1 MSVSS
6 PASANFAAHRSVTQ
20 GMSFLSFQT
29 AAQALHPACDAASVL
44 GGTRLGTITAA
55 EWPEQTLPAVL
66 SASSAQS
73 GLLRECWL
81 AFQPC
86 IGGHDEGIAWRRAGD
101 LLYGVIELD
110 EAGFAGASASPLQAA
125 AEAAYRRIFRLLD
138 AQGLPELWRAW
149 NYMAAINRETRGLER
164 YRQFNIGRQNA
175 FDAARGAGCR
185 IPAACALGLADGPLS
200 IAFMA
205 GREAIVPIENPR
217 QISAWRY
224 PEDYGPRSPTFSRAA
239 LAYPP
244 GQEVLFISGT
254 ASIVGHR
261 TLHADD
267 VAAQTR
273 ESLLN
278 VLTVLEE
285 ANRVA
290 RAGPFRAEGLS
301 CRAYL
306 RHAGDLPVVDAL
318 VREMLGGAE
327 VCYLEADVCRADLLV
342 EIEAMALQTR

>member
-1 MSVSS
+1 M
-6 PASANFAAHRSVTQ
+6 TE

-29 AAQALHPACDAASVL
+29 AQELRPACAAGHVL
-44 GGTRLGTITAA
+44 GGTRLGSTGSGSGAA
-55 EWPEQTLPAVL
+55 QWPEQVLPPVL
-66 SASSAQS
+66 SAAAVRS
-73 GLLRECWL
+73 GPLREFWRV
-81 AFQPC
+81 AHPC
-86 IGGHDEGIAWRRAGD
+86 TAGHDDGIAWRRAGD

-149 NYMAAINRETRGLER
+149 NYMAAINRETHGLER
-164 YRQFNIGRQNA
+164 YRQFNIGRQDA
-175 FDAARGAGCR
+175 FDAARGGDCR

-200 IAFMA
+200 IAFLA
-205 GREAIVPIENPR
+205 GKEAIVPIENPR
-217 QISAWRY
+217 QLSAWRY

-244 GQEVLFISGT
+244 GQEALFISGT

-261 TLHADD
+261 TVHADD

-278 VLTVLEE
+278 ILAVLDE

-290 RAGPFRAEGLS
+290 QTAPFRAERLN

-306 RHAGDLPVVDAL
+306 RNAADLPVAAGL
-318 VREMLGGAE
+318 VRELLGGAE
-327 VCYLEADVCRADLLV
+327 VSYVEADVCRADLLV
-342 EIEAMALQTR
+342 EIEAVALHLR

>member
-1 MSVSS
+1 
-6 PASANFAAHRSVTQ
+6 
-20 GMSFLSFQT
+20 MSFLSFQT
-29 AAQALHPACDAASVL
+29 ATQALRAVCDSASVL
-44 GGTRLGTITAA
+44 GGIRLGTATPA
-55 EWPEQTLPAVL
+55 EWPEQALPAVL
-66 SASSAQS
+66 SASSAQP
-73 GLLRECWL
+73 GPLREFWRVS
-81 AFQPC
+81 QPC

-110 EAGFAGASASPLQAA
+110 EADFADASASPLQAA

-149 NYMAAINRETRGLER
+149 NYMAAINSETHGLER

-185 IPAACALGLADGPLS
+185 IPAACALGLVDGPLL

-205 GREAIVPIENPR
+205 GKEAIVPVENPR
-217 QISAWRY
+217 QVSAYRY

-254 ASIVGHR
+254 ASIVGHH
-261 TLHADD
+261 TVHVGD

-278 VLTVLEE
+278 ILVVLDE
-285 ANRVA
+285 ANRIA
-290 RAGPFRAEGLS
+290 RTGPFRSEALI

-306 RHAGDLPVVDAL
+306 RDAVDLPVVDAL
-318 VREMLGGAE
+318 VREMLGE
-327 VCYLEADVCRADLLV
+327 VEVSYVEADVCRADLLV
-342 EIEAMALQTR
+342 EIEAMALQAR